1 MSVARHPRDPH
12 LKHTPIEEIARTYT
26 GRFAERKPDWS
37 AFADA
42 MIDGYR
48 RAQHR
53 FIGNTSGKPDP
64 MVIPPR
70 AFTLSVMYVPPGE
83 GNAPHTHEAE
93 EIFFVLQGHLV
104 VFFEDEAG
112 KRIEVALGPW
122 DCVACP
128 PGVIH
133 GYLNQSTEAVYMQVM
148 VGKNQPELMGYADQK
163 LFERRDEHLKTTA

>member
-1 MSVARHPRDPH
+1 
-12 LKHTPIEEIARTYT
+12 
-26 GRFAERKPDWS
+26 
-37 AFADA
+37 
-42 MIDGYR
+42 
-48 RAQHR
+48 
-53 FIGNTSGKPDP
+53 
-64 MVIPPR
+64 
-70 AFTLSVMYVPPGE
+70 
-83 GNAPHTHEAE
+83 
-93 EIFFVLQGHLV
+93 

-148 VGKNQPELMGYADQK
+148 VGKNQPELMGYSDQK